1 MPLIAK
7 ATLYI
12 NKLKE
17 RKIMYPS
24 TGLQT
29 ALNKMREMSVDSGS
43 IYHQYVPVVTDST
56 TIGEFGV
63 PILDSQNLNVM
74 NDFVNLLQ
82 KVVYTAVYNKT
93 FNNPLVDLEGDR
105 MPLGQFIEDAY
116 VNPAKARAFNVDD
129 FAGILQKYEAEV
141 ATQYLSVNSDL
152 QYCVTLTRDK
162 IRNAFTSWDNLESLI
177 SGYINSLYNGAYITR
192 YNQTKGLVTAAF
204 VGNNVQYEKITDV
217 TDEQTAKN
225 LIRKMR
231 SAFSKMQI
239 PSVHFNAWN
248 KVKGG
253 NLALKTWTDPED
265 VVVMIS
271 ADVESLVDVEVLAA
285 AFNMSK
291 TDFLGRVIVV
301 DDFSQYNDDGT
312 VAVDGSNIKAMIAD
326 KAWFKI
332 KTQDFAM
339 DSWFNA
345 NNRTW
350 QYYLNDVRMCNF
362 SLFAN
367 ALVFATEDPEVTA
380 TAITAGEDSVS
391 VEAGKK
397 VKVPFEL
404 TPPNAT
410 TTVTVAS
417 SASTYATAEVKGK
430 SVEITGKEAGSA
442 TITLTAGEGITDTIS
457 VTVTAASA

>member
-1 MPLIAK
+1 
-7 ATLYI
+7 
-12 NKLKE
+12 
-17 RKIMYPS
+17 MYPS
-24 TGLQT
+24 SGLQT

-74 NDFVNLLQ
+74 NEFVSLLK

-93 FNNPLVDLEGDR
+93 FNNPLVSLEGER

-116 VNPAKARAFNVDD
+116 VNPAHARGFNVND
-129 FAGILQKYEAEV
+129 FAGLLQKYEAEV
-141 ATQYLSVNSDL
+141 AVQYLSVNSDL
-152 QYCVTLTRDK
+152 QYCVTLTREK
-162 IRNAFTSWDNLESLI
+162 IRNAFTSWDNLEALI

-204 VGNNVQYEKITDV
+204 TGNNVQYQKISDV
-217 TDEQTAKN
+217 TDEQSAKS
-225 LIRKMR
+225 LIRQLR
-231 SAFSKMQI
+231 AAFSKMQI
-239 PSVHFNAWN
+239 PSTKFNAWN

-253 NLALKTWTDPED
+253 NLTLKTWSDPQD
-265 VVVMIS
+265 IVVLIS
-271 ADVESLVDVEVLAA
+271 ADIEALVDVEVLAA

-301 DDFSQYNDDGT
+301 DDFNQYNEDGT
-312 VAVDGSNIKAMIAD
+312 VAVDGSDIKAMIAD
-326 KAWFKI
+326 RAWFKI

-339 DSWFNA
+339 DEFYNA

-367 ALVFATEDPEVTA
+367 AIVFATDDPDVDATDLDIDTASVTLK
-380 TAITAGEDSVS
+380 AGET
-391 VEAGKK
+391 
-397 VKVPFEL
+397 VKVPFVL
-404 TPPNAT
+404 TPANAT
-410 TTVTVAS
+410 SAITVTS
-417 SASTYATAEVKGK
+417 SADTYAVGSVSGRNIVVEGKAE
-430 SVEITGKEAGSA
+430 GSA
-442 TITLTAGEGITDTIS
+442 TLTVAANGHSDTIS
-457 VTVTAASA
+457 VTVQAA